1 MNIANIL
8 KYCPEGTRLYSTT
21 YGEVI
26 LKEVSKCSSD
36 LDYPIKA
43 VDIKRERT
51 ATFTKEGHFYKE
63 YGECVL
69 FPSKEQRDWRK
80 FRLPI
85 KRGDIM
91 MHTDGSCPF
100 IASGE
105 TVTSYP
111 KAVCGISGV
120 FTIGDNNIWTSE
132 FYIPASI
139 EVMREL
145 FNKMKKA
152 GYRWNSET
160 LELEKIEK
168 VKFKP
173 FDKVLVRNVE
183 HVEWRISLF
192 SSYSNETYKYKCI
205 NGNYKYC
212 IPYEGNKHLVG
223 TNKDR

>member
-8 KYCPEGTRLYSTT
+8 KYCPEGTKLYSTVH
-21 YGEVI
+21 GEVTLMQI
-26 LKEVSKCSSD
+26 CKNENEN
-36 LDYPIKA
+36 YPIHIDVSEA
-43 VDIKRERT
+43 CYET
-51 ATFTKEGHFYKE
+51 LTKEGRLYE
-63 YGECVL
+63 NQGECVL
-69 FPSKEQRDWRK
+69 FPSEEQRDWNK
-80 FRLPI
+80 FRIPV
-85 KRGDIM
+85 KKGDIM

-212 IPYEGNKHLVG
+212 IPYEGNEHLVG